1 VIEQKITDRRQLLR
15 TPDERRRLGRKVCAT
30 DVERAKGRERRRQ
43 ARYLE
48 LVQSLWLRDVLEPVG
63 AQGADTHALRKLI
76 GDERIRRVRHE
87 DLPAVGGRHD
97 ASSACDL
104 WISVVIGGP
113 VGGMEAHSRS
123 ERIARPGK
131 RVEATLSR
139 HRRDNGTRSV
149 RKGREDR
156 ISRGRRDGP
165 AVRRNRVAQDPVMRS
180 ELRAE
185 RPTLLARQPGAALD
199 VGEQEGQ
206 RAGRQI
212 AFGVRYPLRSSGLHV
227 IVSASPFSR
236 PRVYA
241 PP

>member
-1 VIEQKITDRRQLLR
+1 M
-15 TPDERRRLGRKVCAT
+15 
-30 DVERAKGRERRRQ
+30 
-43 ARYLE
+43 
-48 LVQSLWLRDVLEPVG
+48 
-63 AQGADTHALRKLI
+63 
-76 GDERIRRVRHE
+76 
-87 DLPAVGGRHD
+87 GGRHD

-104 WISVVIGGP
+104 RISVVIGGP
-113 VGGMEAHSRS
+113 VGGMEAHSRA

-149 RKGREDR
+149 REGREER
-156 ISRGRRDGP
+156 ISRGRRDGA

-185 RPTLLARQPGAALD
+185 RQTLLARQPRAALE

-206 RAGRQI
+206 RAGGQI
-212 AFGVRYPLRSSGLHV
+212 AFGVRDPLRSSGLHV

-241 PP
+241 PPWMRRVERDVP